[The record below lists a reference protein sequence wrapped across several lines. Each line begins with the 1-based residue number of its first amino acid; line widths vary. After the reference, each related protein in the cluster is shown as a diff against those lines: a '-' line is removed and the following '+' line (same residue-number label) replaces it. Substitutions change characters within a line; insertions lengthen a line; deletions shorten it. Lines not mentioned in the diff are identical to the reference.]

1 MNKQNLTQN
10 VNVGKLLIFEGLDGS
25 GKSTQISLLSEYLKK
40 LGHEVV
46 TTREPGG
53 TDLAERLR
61 DLMLHNKM
69 DGVTETFIAF
79 AARNDHINE
88 FIKPQLSKG
97 KWVLCDRFT
106 DSTKAYQGAGRGI
119 SMGLIDS
126 LSRSVESDLNIHKVI
141 FLDINE
147 CRSKERIKSR
157 NKKLDRFESENH
169 DFIQRVRQ
177 GFKNAAKDRGTKA
190 LWLNGDLSS
199 EKIFSL
205 IKNTIFNNET

>member
-10 VNVGKLLIFEGLDGS
+10 ANVGKLLIFEGLDGS

-61 DLMLHNKM
+61 DLMLHNRM

-79 AARNDHINE
+79 AARSDHINE

-106 DSTKAYQGAGRGI
+106 DSTRAYQGAGRGI
-119 SMGLIDS
+119 SMDLIDS

-157 NKKLDRFESENH
+157 NKKLDRFESENY
-169 DFIQRVRQ
+169 DFIQRVRR
-177 GFKNAAKDRGTKA
+177 GFKNAAKERGTKA

-199 EKIFSL
+199 DKIFSL

>member
-1 MNKQNLTQN
+1 MNNQNLTQN

-79 AARNDHINE
+79 AARIDHINE

-119 SMGLIDS
+119 SMRLIDS

-157 NKKLDRFESENH
+157 NKKLDRFESENY